1 MILGGDS
8 LKLVNQTRR
17 TVVVENLRI
26 ADTFFNRLKGLLG
39 TSVLP
44 AGEALL
50 ICPCNNIHMF
60 GMKYSI
66 DVAFVDDSDRVLKT
80 VEALR
85 PGRFACC
92 SEARYVVEMPCGT
105 LLATGT
111 AVGDLLEVVA
121 ESS

>member
-1 MILGGDS
+1 MILGGDV
-8 LKLVNQTRR
+8 LKLVNQTKR
-17 TVVVENLRI
+17 TVVAENLRI
-26 ADTFFNRLKGLLG
+26 ADTFFNRLRGLLG

-50 ICPCNNIHMF
+50 IRPCNNIHMF

-66 DVAFVDDSDRVLKT
+66 DVAFVDDTDHVLKT

-111 AVGDLLEVVA
+111 AMGDLLKVIEEPV
-121 ESS
+121 

>member
-1 MILGGDS
+1 MILGGDG

-17 TVVVENLRI
+17 TVVAENLRI

-44 AGEALL
+44 EGEALL
-50 ICPCNNIHMF
+50 IRPCNNIHMF
-60 GMKYSI
+60 GMQYSI
-66 DVAFVDDSDRVLKT
+66 DVAFVDDTDQVLKT

-92 SEARYVVEMPCGT
+92 SEASYVVEMPCGT
-105 LLATGT
+105 LRATGT
-111 AVGDLLEVVA
+111 DVGDSLKVMT
-121 ESS
+121 ESA

>member
-1 MILGGDS
+1 M
-8 LKLVNQTRR
+8 NQTRQ
-17 TVVVENLRI
+17 TVMAENLRI

-50 ICPCNNIHMF
+50 IRPCNNIHMF

-66 DVAFVDDSDRVLKT
+66 DVAFVDDTDQVLKT
-80 VEALR
+80 VEALH

-92 SEARYVVEMPCGT
+92 SEALYVVEMPCGT

-111 AVGDLLEVVA
+111 AIGDSLKVIA
-121 ESS
+121 EQV